1 MRQIKYITMA
11 TAAVILLAACEV
23 RDPIYDTVHPE
34 QGTITLTTDWSQRG
48 EGISIP
54 GSYTA
59 QVGEYSEYLTG
70 ITNTVDHLFAPGNHT
85 VYAYNTADGI
95 AMSGTM
101 ATADYTAGVP
111 GWLFAGKQDVE
122 ITKDADHEITV
133 LMRQQVRQL
142 TLVIEPTGGLTE
154 NIESITGTL
163 SGVAGTL
170 DVDDDT
176 HGSPSDVALTFTKGT
191 DGKWTATVR
200 LLGIADVEQRLTGT
214 VTFTDGTPGDIAI
227 DSDLSDELT
236 GFNADKKTPMT
247 LSAQIVDTPTSAGF
261 TATISEWSVVQGGNV
276 IAD

>member
-1 MRQIKYITMA
+1 MA

-23 RDPIYDTVHPE
+23 RDPVYDTVHPE

-54 GSYTA
+54 GSYTV
-59 QVGEYSEYLTG
+59 QVGEYSESLTG

-85 VYAYNTADGI
+85 VYVYNTADGI

-101 ATADYTAGVP
+101 ATVDYTAGVP
-111 GWLFAGKQDVE
+111 GWLFSGKQEVE
-122 ITKDADHEITV
+122 IMKDADHQITV
-133 LMRQQVRQL
+133 SMRQQVRQL

-163 SGVAGTL
+163 SGAAGTL
-170 DVDDDT
+170 DIDDDT

-247 LSAQIVDTPTSAGF
+247 LSAQIVDTPTGAGF